1 MVKKQKSCISVN
13 EPQNEKIKVL
23 YFLQLLK
30 FDKTKC
36 LHFFIS
42 SSNSRDMAIFLFS
55 AKQGLKNHWKKTK
68 CPYLG
73 YNGLKWKN
81 KGTLFSPTF
90 KVEGNKVPIFFILGL
105 NSWDMAAFSFF
116 RFSRKNEKNLKN
128 DGEEVIR
135 DLSLKWS
142 LEAPICSHQTKS

>member
-1 MVKKQKSCISVN
+1 MGANYTIWSFKVQLTPFLWFSDFDFLKAFSLKKWFKKQKKICISVN

-42 SSNSRDMAIFLFS
+42 SSNSRDIAILLFS

-90 KVEGNKVPIFFILGL
+90 KVEGNKVPLFFH
-105 NSWDMAAFSFF
+105 F
-116 RFSRKNEKNLKN
+116 RS
-128 DGEEVIR
+128 
-135 DLSLKWS
+135 
-142 LEAPICSHQTKS
+142 

>member
-1 MVKKQKSCISVN
+1 MKFQSPTHTLSMIFRFWLFKGFFFEKMVQKTKKICISVN

-42 SSNSRDMAIFLFS
+42 SSNSRDIAILLFS

-90 KVEGNKVPIFFILGL
+90 KVEGNKVPLFFH
-105 NSWDMAAFSFF
+105 F
-116 RFSRKNEKNLKN
+116 R
-128 DGEEVIR
+128 
-135 DLSLKWS
+135 
-142 LEAPICSHQTKS
+142 P